1 MCPQGLELV
10 EVMDKFI
17 LVSCSLGAVR
27 AVEGELRSR
36 DCLPEKALVLTVSR
50 GLGPWKDSTAL
61 KEKMRKNEK
70 GKKGSVGCRSFIF
83 FRRLF

>member
-10 EVMDKFI
+10 EVIDKFI

-36 DCLPEKALVLTVSR
+36 DCLPEKALVLTVS
-50 GLGPWKDSTAL
+50 
-61 KEKMRKNEK
+61 
-70 GKKGSVGCRSFIF
+70 
-83 FRRLF
+83 